1 LTGLQCRR
9 LIIHQTRKGAVA
21 YLYMLD
27 SAAPQM
33 PEARVVIS
41 GVRGCF
47 DLSAFT
53 SRNKAANLTAVGR
66 RIARLRSERL
76 SEPWRSLRARLEE
89 HKYWYLFQ
97 YSNYNIR
104 IL

>member
-1 LTGLQCRR
+1 
-9 LIIHQTRKGAVA
+9 
-21 YLYMLD
+21 MLD

-33 PEARVVIS
+33 PETRVVTS

-53 SRNKAANLTAVGR
+53 SRNKAANPIAVGR

-76 SEPWRSLRARLEE
+76 S
-89 HKYWYLFQ
+89 
-97 YSNYNIR
+97 
-104 IL
+104 